1 MKNIKFFEEFES
13 DDFPQGEIHEN
24 HEGHELDNYMF
35 FQNLHTLKNAVD
47 ELLELDPHEV
57 DQILSNGHGWALDHI
72 ATSVDDVEEV
82 YHFMSNSVEMGYHGD
97 EEHHGD
103 EEMEDSDDAEGFG
116 ALMGGKDGVAKALV
130 KSGMLDTKSQSDED
144 DDDEDEDDEDDE

>member
-13 DDFPQGEIHEN
+13 SDFSQGEIHEN

-35 FQNLHTLKNAVD
+35 FQNLHTLKNAID
-47 ELLELDPHEV
+47 ELMELDPHEV
-57 DQILSNGHGWALDHI
+57 DQILTNGHGWALDHI

-82 YHFMSNSVEMGYHGD
+82 YHFMANSIEMGYHGD
-97 EEHHGD
+97 EEQHGGG
-103 EEMEDSDDAEGFG
+103 EMEDSDDDEGFN
-116 ALMGGKDGVAKALV
+116 ALMGGKDAVAKALV

-144 DDDEDEDDEDDE
+144 DDEDDE

>member
-13 DDFPQGEIHEN
+13 NDSSQGEIHEN

-47 ELLELDPHEV
+47 ELMELDPHEV
-57 DQILSNGHGWALDHI
+57 DQILTNGHGWALDHI

-82 YHFMSNSVEMGYHGD
+82 YHFMANSIEMGYNGD
-97 EEHHGD
+97 EEQHGGA
-103 EEMEDSDDAEGFG
+103 EEDHEEEEHPIQVDIMGSDDNVDIKGE
-116 ALMGGKDGVAKALV
+116 
-130 KSGMLDTKSQSDED
+130 
-144 DDDEDEDDEDDE
+144 DEDE

>member
-13 DDFPQGEIHEN
+13 SDSSQGGIHEN

-47 ELLELDPHEV
+47 ELMELDPHEV
-57 DQILSNGHGWALDHI
+57 DQILTNGHGWALDHI

-82 YHFMSNSVEMGYHGD
+82 YHFMANSIEMGYNGD
-97 EEHHGD
+97 EEQHGGA
-103 EEMEDSDDAEGFG
+103 EEDHEEEEHPIQVDIMGSDDNVDIKGE
-116 ALMGGKDGVAKALV
+116 
-130 KSGMLDTKSQSDED
+130 
-144 DDDEDEDDEDDE
+144 DEDE